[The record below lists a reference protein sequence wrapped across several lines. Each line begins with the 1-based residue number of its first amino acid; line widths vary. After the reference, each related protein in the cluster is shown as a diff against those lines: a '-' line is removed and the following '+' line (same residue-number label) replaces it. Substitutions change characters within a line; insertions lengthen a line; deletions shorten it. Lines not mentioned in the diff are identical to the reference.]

1 MRVRLHSSPVLRMP
15 RLLGKVATS
24 SSHPKRRGRFGF
36 AFQIAGE
43 LAHAVEI
50 LRRDGDVAILTLSRS
65 GEAAGVGVRITKEIT
80 LQPASDLFEIRYL
93 LENLPREPKLHFA
106 VEFNFAGMAAGAD
119 DRYFYHNGR
128 PRAGQLQTLQDLP
141 NADRIGLVDEWL
153 GLDVSLGLSRPGG
166 IWAFPIQTVSQSE
179 GGFELVHQS
188 TAVMPHWIVEP
199 DGQGRWETTLDLRLD
214 VSRAEKRLLAAA
226 TA

>member
-1 MRVRLHSSPVLRMP
+1 MVFKQAGLDRLLHYDPYLRKSLIDHFYDP
-15 RLLGKVATS
+15 RLTLADLAGMRAAELGNFATGPYE
-24 SSHPKRRGRFGF
+24 HR
-36 AFQIAGE
+36 
-43 LAHAVEI
+43 V
-50 LRRDGDVAILTLSRS
+50 RRDGDGAILTLSRS
-65 GEAAGVGVRITKEIT
+65 GQAAGVGVRITKEIT

-179 GGFELVHQS
+179 GGFELVHQIK
-188 TAVMPHWIVEP
+188 VI
-199 DGQGRWETTLDLRLD
+199 
-214 VSRAEKRLLAAA
+214 LALA
-226 TA
+226 